1 MTKTKDNVIEI
12 DADKIDKIG
21 AFGKAFEDMLTDK
34 AIEIRSAS
42 LRDQLCNYSYE
53 LLTGK
58 TKGDVITR
66 KGVHI
71 VHDDLITKF
80 ECFNVFLA
88 HIDGAF
94 KDANNQTP
102 LSELEEDALLDL
114 YSVSGFKIT
123 GVEENKSII
132 LVGHKEVT
140 QGTISFET
148 PKIKLSGST
157 YLYIKELSQRL
168 YETIEEVE
176 AYMEGKTAPQF
187 EQAVMSFEEEDNL
200 DLEGANVDNKNFA
213 DTDKDEEEE

>member
-1 MTKTKDNVIEI
+1 MTKKVIEI
-12 DADKIDKIG
+12 NADKIG
-21 AFGKAFEDMLTDK
+21 AIGKVFEDLLTDK

-58 TKGDVITR
+58 TKGDVINR

-71 VHDDLITKF
+71 VHDDLIEKF
-80 ECFNVFLA
+80 NEFDVFLA

-94 KDANNQTP
+94 RDANNQTP
-102 LSELEEDALLDL
+102 LSELEAEESLAL
-114 YSVSGFKIT
+114 YQVTGFKLS

-157 YLYIKELSQRL
+157 YLYIEELTQRL
-168 YETIEEVE
+168 YEAIEEVE
-176 AYMEGKTAPQF
+176 QYMEGKAAPQF
-187 EQAVMSFEEEDNL
+187 EQSVMTFEQEDDM
-200 DLEGANVDNKNFA
+200 DLAGANVDSKHFA
-213 DTDKDEEEE
+213 DTEKD

>member
-1 MTKTKDNVIEI
+1 MTKQK
-12 DADKIDKIG
+12 
-21 AFGKAFEDMLTDK
+21 DK
-34 AIEIRSAS
+34 AIVVDGDKFLKALENLEGKSIEIRSAS

-58 TKGDVITR
+58 TKGDAINR

-71 VHDDLITKF
+71 VHDDLIQQFK
-80 ECFNVFLA
+80 ELDVFLA
-88 HIDGAF
+88 HIDGCF
-94 KDANNQTP
+94 RDANNQTP
-102 LSELEEDALLDL
+102 LSELEAEDSLAL
-114 YSVSGFKIT
+114 YEVSGFKLS

-157 YLYIKELSQRL
+157 YLYIEELTQRL
-168 YETIEEVE
+168 YATIEEVE
-176 AYMEGKTAPQF
+176 QYMEGKAAPQF

-200 DLEGANVDNKNFA
+200 DMEDANVDSKHFA
-213 DTDKDEEEE
+213 DTEKDED